1 MLTAIVTGLA
11 NTSADYT
18 DTQRRIV
25 AAFS

>member
-11 NTSADYT
+11 ATSADDT
-18 DTQRRIV
+18 DTQHRIV